1 MKKSLSVF
9 VAIFGTISL
18 TPLFAFAQNAQG
30 VLGIILGLI
39 NTIITILMV
48 AAIAY
53 FIFGVVKYIVSADKE
68 EGKKVIINGLIGLFV
83 IVAFWGIIKIVQN
96 TFGLDNN
103 NQIQQQD
110 IACIQGINC

>member
-1 MKKSLSVF
+1 MKKSLSLF
-9 VAIFGTISL
+9 VAIFGALSL
-18 TPLFAFAQNAQG
+18 TPIFAFAQNVQG

-39 NTIITILMV
+39 NTIIIILI
-48 AAIAY
+48 IAGVMF
-53 FIFGVVKYIVSADKE
+53 FIYAVVMYILGKGDKQQ
-68 EGKKVIINGLIGLFV
+68 IINGLIGLFV

-110 IACIQGINC
+110 IPCVQGINC